1 MDTPA
6 LDDIL
11 QEIINV
17 EVKKDDMKS
26 MESSV
31 PASPNEMLESQVDTE
46 KTSKQLEEMREN
58 CMKLAEQNQKLIVK
72 INELKVGCE

>member
-17 EVKKDDMKS
+17 EVNKDEMKS

-31 PASPNEMLESQVDTE
+31 PASPNEMLESQVETE
-46 KTSKQLEEMREN
+46 KTSKQLEEMREY
-58 CMKLAEQNQKLIVK
+58 CMKLAEQNQKLIVQ

>member
-58 CMKLAEQNQKLIVK
+58 CMKLAEQNQKLIGSLQK
-72 INELKVGCE
+72 